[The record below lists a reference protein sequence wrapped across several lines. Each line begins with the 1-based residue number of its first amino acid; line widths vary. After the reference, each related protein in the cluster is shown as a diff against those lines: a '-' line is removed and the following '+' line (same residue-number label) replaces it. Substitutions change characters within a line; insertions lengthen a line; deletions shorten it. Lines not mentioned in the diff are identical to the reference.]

1 MSSNVKSLAY
11 AAILCII
18 ISFLLT
24 TVSTRLQRFQA
35 RNILLDQYSNLLQ
48 SVGLLE
54 EGSEYTDH
62 DIEELYKKYIRR
74 FWINSQGNLIAEEQ
88 RGEKDF
94 PLDIYVK
101 DGNIESYIVPIN
113 SRGLWGR
120 IHGYLA
126 IEKDG
131 STIAGF
137 TVFTHAETPGLGGEI
152 EKEWFQKNWVGKKI
166 VDRNGKFVSITIA
179 KGEVGPNLPVAKQTH
194 TVDGISGATM
204 TGRFLT
210 AGIKEILE
218 DYEPV
223 SIRFRNNLIT
233 LPAADRKDTGS
244 EKQEGP

>member
-1 MSSNVKSLAY
+1 MSSKVKSLAY
-11 AAILCII
+11 AVILCIMC
-18 ISFLLT
+18 SLLLT
-24 TVSTRLQRFQA
+24 MVSTGLQRFQA
-35 RNILLDQYSNLLQ
+35 RNVLLDQYGNLLKAA
-48 SVGLLE
+48 GLLE
-54 EGSEYTDH
+54 EGIKYTDH

-74 FWINSQGNLIAEEQ
+74 FWINAEGYLIAEEQ

-94 PLDIYVK
+94 PLDLYIK
-101 DGNIESYIVPIN
+101 DEKIESYIVPIN
-113 SRGLWGR
+113 SRGLWGK

-137 TVFTHAETPGLGGEI
+137 TVFKHAETPGLGGEI

-166 VDRNGKFVSITIA
+166 VDRNGEFVSITIA
-179 KGEVGPNLPVAKQTH
+179 KGKVGAKLPVAKQIH

-204 TGRFLT
+204 TARFLT

-223 SIRFRNNLIT
+223 SSRFRKNLIAVPSAGPKNT
-233 LPAADRKDTGS
+233 DVK
-244 EKQEGP
+244 KQERQ